1 LVNGS
6 DAPVRYIVVS
16 TTNRPD
22 VVEYPDTGA
31 TLVVLA
37 EQRLAYPRGA
47 DADQMP
53 VIVEAM
59 RAAAERDR

>member
-1 LVNGS
+1 
-6 DAPVRYIVVS
+6 VVS

-31 TLVVLA
+31 TLAVLA
-37 EQRLAYPRGA
+37 TQRLAFPRDP
-47 DADQMP
+47 DAEQEP

-59 RAAAERDR
+59 RAAADRDPDVAAP